1 MNLTP
6 PSSSALFPLETH
18 QEIVLRELAAP
29 LGAASEPKV
38 CFLIVFL
45 VLLLLRLLLPLLLIH
60 VGQSDPSPLIKKQGH
75 LARQPASGSPAGQS
89 WSAWDKSGSRQAPS
103 GACRSQKE

>member
-1 MNLTP
+1 MALTP

-45 VLLLLRLLLPLLLIH
+45 VLLLLLLRLLLPLLLIH
-60 VGQSDPSPLIKKQGH
+60 VGQSDPSPLINLGK
-75 LARQPASGSPAGQS
+75 L
-89 WSAWDKSGSRQAPS
+89 
-103 GACRSQKE
+103 